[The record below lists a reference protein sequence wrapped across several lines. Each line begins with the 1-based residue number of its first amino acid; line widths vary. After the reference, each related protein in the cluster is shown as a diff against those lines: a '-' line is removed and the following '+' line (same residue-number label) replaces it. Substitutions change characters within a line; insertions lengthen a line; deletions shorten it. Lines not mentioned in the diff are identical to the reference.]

1 MRDTST
7 RIEALRQQLAQQSLD
22 AIVIAS
28 GSNRRWLS
36 GFTGSAGSIV
46 LGAGSAHLI
55 TDSRYYEQVE
65 RQAPDFA
72 LVQAGYQ
79 TTETLG
85 ELLAALG
92 ARRVGIEAEHLSVAQ
107 LEAFRKKL
115 PDIDWQATEGLVTR
129 LRAIKDAGEIAII
142 RRAVRLADQ
151 AMEHAYAIAQPGMT
165 ELELAWQLEV
175 FMRERGAESLAFDT
189 IVAAGENGALPH
201 HHPSQRVIQAGEPIV
216 IDMGARVD
224 GYCSDLTRT
233 FSIGPASDPDYAA
246 VWQIVSA
253 ANRAA
258 EAGLRAGLSGP
269 EGDALARDPI
279 VEAGYGDHFGH
290 SLGHGVGLDV
300 HELPRLSQLAG
311 DAALEPGMVVTVEP
325 GIYLPGRFGVRI
337 EDMVLIG
344 PNGAEVLSGVAR
356 EPSLVPN
363 TV

>member
-1 MRDTST
+1 MRQPSARVD
-7 RIEALRQQLAQQSLD
+7 ALRQQLADKSLD
-22 AIVIAS
+22 AIVISS
-28 GSNRRWLS
+28 GSNRRWLT
-36 GFTGSAGSIV
+36 GFTGSAGSVV
-46 LGAGSAHLI
+46 LGTSTAHLI
-55 TDSRYYEQVE
+55 SDSRYYEQVE
-65 RQAPDFA
+65 RQAPDFE
-72 LVQAGYQ
+72 LVRAGYQ
-79 TTETLG
+79 TNQTLNT
-85 ELLAALG
+85 LLTALG
-92 ARRVGIEAEHLSVAQ
+92 ARRVGFEAEHLSVAQ
-107 LEAFRKKL
+107 LEGLRKAL
-115 PDIDWQATEGLVTR
+115 PDIDWQATDGLVTR
-129 LRAIKDAGEIAII
+129 LRAIKDADEIAII

-151 AMEHAYAIAQPGMT
+151 AMEHAYAIARPGMT

-175 FMRERGAESLAFDT
+175 FLRERGAESLAFDT

-201 HHPSQRVIQAGEPIV
+201 HHPSDRPIAAGEPIV

-233 FSIGPASDPDYAA
+233 FSIGPATDPDYAA

-258 EAGLRAGLSGP
+258 EAGLRAGLTGP

-279 VEAGYGDHFGH
+279 TEAGYGDHFGH

-311 DAALEPGMVVTVEP
+311 DAPLEPGMVVTVEP

-344 PNGAEVLSGVAR
+344 PDGAEVLSGVAR
-356 EPSLVPN
+356 EPSLVPSA
-363 TV
+363 V